1 MSTPA
6 ASGPMA
12 WRRTDLWQVVALG
25 LSLLAS
31 LVLLVVPAFG
41 GTSASSE
48 TGGREVVRTTTLLE
62 SEGPRVLLILL
73 IPVILTL
80 LPLLVRGRARRQV
93 ALACTLLL
101 ALGAL
106 VGLASIGAFYLPA
119 LIFAIAATTAAMTER
134 GGPQP
139 ASR

>member
-6 ASGPMA
+6 STGPMA

-41 GTSASSE
+41 GTSASSD
-48 TGGREVVRTTTLLE
+48 GAGEVTHTTTLLE
-62 SEGPRVLLILL
+62 SEGPRVLMVLL
-73 IPVILTL
+73 LPVLLTL
-80 LPLLVRGRARRQV
+80 VPLLVRGRGRRSA

-101 ALGAL
+101 AAGAL
-106 VGLASIGAFYLPA
+106 FGLASIGAFYLPA
-119 LIFAIAATTAAMTER
+119 LIFAIAAATAAVQEPVTR
-134 GGPQP
+134 
-139 ASR
+139 